1 MNDSNQPVEKAKA
14 LRHHLSEQFQKVQAK
29 EPAPE
34 ELKKSVFDTLDSLQ
48 LIADVADLFTVK
60 FAKSESSMVGLM
72 SKPNENN
79 STNNPGLESAPPIE
93 D

>member
-1 MNDSNQPVEKAKA
+1 MNDSNQPEEKAKE
-14 LRHHLSEQFQKVQAK
+14 LRHHLSAQFQQVRAK
-29 EPAPE
+29 EQAPE

-60 FAKSESSMVGLM
+60 FAMSESSMVGLM
-72 SKPNENN
+72 SKPKENGLENN
-79 STNNPGLESAPPIE
+79 IESAAPSE